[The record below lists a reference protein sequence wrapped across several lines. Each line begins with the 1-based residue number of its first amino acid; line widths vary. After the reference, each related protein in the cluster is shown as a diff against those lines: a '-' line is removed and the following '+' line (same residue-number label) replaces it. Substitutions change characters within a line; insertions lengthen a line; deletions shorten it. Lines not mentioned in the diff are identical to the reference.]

1 MTGESG
7 KYYSFSKARSG
18 EIVPAHILPQGEQP
32 LHSMIDPK
40 REAQRIVSAINK
52 DSRFL
57 IFLGLGGGFLPEAAL
72 ELTDAY
78 VIVIDYNSESVAE
91 LFANIDYSKLSAND
105 RFKLLIDPSN
115 EEIKTLILENYK
127 PALYGGI
134 QTIPLRTRIEN
145 CKSEFDSAVSSI
157 HEAIDLVSG
166 DYTVQAHFGKRWFS
180 NIIRNIKSIND
191 NQLINNKTEK
201 NKELTAKYLFTPK
214 NTVAVVAAG
223 PSLDTQ
229 ITEIAELKKNSV
241 FIISTDTAFP
251 VLAHNKIEADAVVS
265 IDCQHISYYHLFTA
279 INSLRAIVSE
289 TGALEESDKAK
300 SSRVIPLILDIAS
313 PPMLSRFPGFTPVFF
328 SSGHPLARLFSANC
342 ECLPVLD
349 TSGGNVTYACLSLA
363 EYLEAKEIIFFGADF
378 SYVNCQAYARG
389 TYVYPYF
396 NKRQNRLSPLESQLS
411 KFLYRSPFLPLE
423 NKNQN
428 YRETTSLR
436 FYRKKLEEKAKTMKA
451 KIKFAKG
458 LGAQISINREQL
470 SENSYQGSEIR
481 KQRTENKIQ
490 PAERNHLK
498 FLEQYRDDIN
508 ALPPAENVCGYLNKL
523 DQKDRQIFTTLLPYM
538 ASMKKRKPELSP
550 GELIEEVKRECVE
563 GIEKTLKE

>member
-1 MTGESG
+1 MAAESG
-7 KYYSFSKARSG
+7 KYYSFSKSRSG
-18 EIVPAHILPQGEQP
+18 GIVPALILPQGEQP

-40 REAQRIVSAINK
+40 REAQRLVSTINK
-52 DSRFL
+52 DTRFL

-91 LFANIDYSKLSAND
+91 LFANIDYSKLSANN
-105 RFKLLIDPSN
+105 RFKLLIDPNN
-115 EEIKTLILENYK
+115 EELKTFILENYK
-127 PALYGGI
+127 PALHGGI
-134 QTIPLRTRIEN
+134 QAIPLRTRVDN
-145 CKSEFDSAVSSI
+145 CKSEFDSAVSAI

-180 NIIRNIKSIND
+180 NIIKNIKSINN
-191 NQLINNKTEK
+191 NQLTNNE
-201 NKELTAKYLFTPK
+201 TAKDRKLAAKRLFTPK
-214 NTVAVVAAG
+214 NTIAVVAAG

-229 ITEIAELKKNSV
+229 ITEIAELKKNGA
-241 FIISTDTAFP
+241 FIISADTAFP

-265 IDCQHISYYHLFTA
+265 IDCQHISYFHLFTA
-279 INSLRAIVSE
+279 INSKRAIVSE
-289 TGALEESDKAK
+289 TSALDESFKAK
-300 SSRVIPLILDIAS
+300 PSRVIPLILDIAS

-328 SSGHPLARLFSANC
+328 SSGHPLARYFSDGC

-378 SYVNCQAYARG
+378 SYVNSQTYARG

-396 NKRQNRLSPLESQLS
+396 EKRQNRLSPLEAQLS
-411 KFLYRSPFLPLE
+411 KFLYRSPFLPHE
-423 NKNQN
+423 NENQN
-428 YRETTSLR
+428 YHETTSLR

-458 LGAQISINREQL
+458 LGAQISFNKEQL

-481 KQRTENKIQ
+481 EQRTENKIQ
-490 PAERNHLK
+490 PAEKNHSK
-498 FLEQYRDDIN
+498 FLEQYRDDIH
-508 ALPPAENVCGYLNKL
+508 ALPPAENACGYLNKL
-523 DQKDRQIFTTLLPYM
+523 DQKEKRIFTTLLPYM
-538 ASMKKRKPELSP
+538 AAVKKRKPELSSK
-550 GELIEEVKRECVE
+550 ELIEEVKRECVKE
-563 GIEKTLKE
+563 IEKAL